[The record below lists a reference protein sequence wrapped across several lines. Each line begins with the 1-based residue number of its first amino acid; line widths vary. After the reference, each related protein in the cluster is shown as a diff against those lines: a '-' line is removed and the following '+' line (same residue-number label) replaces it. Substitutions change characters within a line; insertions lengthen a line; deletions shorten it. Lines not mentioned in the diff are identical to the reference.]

1 MGILTDTKTNHRRN
15 IRALK
20 RAGAGM
26 RAATVITDKRIMVR
40 RPMVSSTM
48 TTLTK
53 QSTTM
58 MKINMMILRTM
69 VKAIPIST
77 KRTLI
82 LEIKVLR
89 ITQLKGTDLGKTTM
103 IESNRKE
110 VEDMMEE
117 IEEVDRLEEGAE
129 VIREVGVVAMIVT
142 LEVVEEATMEAMLST
157 MIEKS
162 KKKM

>member
-1 MGILTDTKTNHRRN
+1 
-15 IRALK
+15 
-20 RAGAGM
+20 
-26 RAATVITDKRIMVR
+26 
-40 RPMVSSTM
+40 MVSSTM

-58 MKINMMILRTM
+58 TKINMMILRTM

-77 KRTLI
+77 KRTHT
-82 LEIKVLR
+82 LEKRVLK
-89 ITQLKGTDLGKTTM
+89 ITLQKGTDLGKTTM

-110 VEDMMEE
+110 VEDMTEE

-129 VIREVGVVAMIVT
+129 VIREVEVVAMIVT
-142 LEVVEEATMEAMLST
+142 LEVVEEATMGAMLST